1 MYKHPTTNRIIEDF
15 EDEILNSFNK
25 AEWEAGEPVDVIYI
39 IDSHTGKD
47 LELWK
52 SDYIK
57 P

>member
-15 EDEILNSFNK
+15 EDEIINSFNK

-47 LELWK
+47 IELWK